1 MKRLI
6 LLSLIYCILPS
17 NLFSSNFFTTDETR
31 KVQSQS
37 EIQVISILNKAEKL
51 RDSSYNQSVK
61 IGKQA
66 LELALETNNSNIL
79 ASTYKSLGETYLR
92 QGVFDSSEYYY
103 REAAAQYKIIGDSLN
118 IGKITGNIG
127 IIYRRTRKYNEA
139 LKQYFKALTIY
150 KSVNY
155 KEGTASTYFNIG
167 GVYQTLGDFDRALD
181 FYKYAQQIYEKLGNS
196 KRLINIFIN
205 MGSLY
210 SELENHDQALSYR
223 LRALHLNEETGNTQL
238 KSTILMNIGESY
250 QAIGQ
255 AKKALDYY
263 DLCEKLRIQLND
275 QWGLSKVF
283 LLKATTYDEIDEN
296 KKAEEYY
303 QKSIQ
308 LSKENNLSDDLLE
321 SYFYYS
327 RFLEKRNQ
335 PKEAINYLKKYHSIN
350 DSLINVFQNKAVNEL
365 TAKYESEQKEKELEL
380 LTQKSQIQNLEI
392 GKKNSWIII
401 LVIVMILGAVAIVVS
416 LRINRLRAEHKIMDL
431 RQKVLLTQ
439 MNPHFLFNSLTAIQ
453 SFILDKKNVE
463 ANNYLSRLAS
473 LVRGILENSREEFV
487 SLKTELETL
496 KDYIGLQKLRFENEI
511 SYEFKIDKNID
522 QDQVLVPPMLAQPF
536 VENALVHGMLRNN
549 PNAKIQVKVSL
560 TKNMDSLRFQIKDNG
575 IGIDEAKKNR
585 QDQNHKSIATS
596 IALDRVKIYNFK
608 SAKKMN
614 FEIADLKNNDP
625 NQSGTQVTYSIPLH
639 ICES

>member
-1 MKRLI
+1 MKHLI
-6 LLSLIYCILPS
+6 LLSLIYCLLPS
-17 NLFSSNFFTTDETR
+17 KLLSSNFSKPDATL

-37 EIQVISILNKAEKL
+37 EIQITQILNKAEGL
-51 RDSSYNQSVK
+51 RDSSYNESIKV
-61 IGKQA
+61 GKQA
-66 LELALETNNSNIL
+66 LVLALETNNSNIL

-139 LKQYFKALTIY
+139 LKQYYEALNIY
-150 KSVNY
+150 KAVDY
-155 KEGTASTYFNIG
+155 KDGTASVYLNIG
-167 GVYQTLGDFDRALD
+167 GLHQTLGDFDRALD